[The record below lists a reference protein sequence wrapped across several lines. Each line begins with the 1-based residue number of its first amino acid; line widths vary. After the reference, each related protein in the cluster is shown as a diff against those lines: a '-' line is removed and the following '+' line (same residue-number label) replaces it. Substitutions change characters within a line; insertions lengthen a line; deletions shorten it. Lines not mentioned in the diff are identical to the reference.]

1 MAPWPWKKS
10 GTSRMLW
17 RQIEDDPQDT
27 LLKFSVSEG
36 FAQRD
41 TNRPKLT
48 ISITSSDSEMNYV
61 SEESEIY
68 LLLNTALELKQKSQ
82 RVSSARAD
90 LRQLRA
96 MKMLHPTQT
105 IS

>member
-1 MAPWPWKKS
+1 MIHK
-10 GTSRMLW
+10 
-17 RQIEDDPQDT
+17 T

-48 ISITSSDSEMNYV
+48 MSITSSDSEMNYV

-68 LLLNTALELKQKSQ
+68 LLLDTTLELKQKSQ

-96 MKMLHPTQT
+96 MKMLHPTLT